1 MYLEIGGKLARVG
14 FLLHYIGSE
23 EQTQSEACQQ
33 VLGKSTEPPHQ
44 TPFISIALHTCSTVH
59 YKDDVEDG
67 QQEPRGIWQA
77 EAGAFNFFST

>member
-33 VLGKSTEPPHQ
+33 VLDKSTEPPHQ
-44 TPFISIALHTCSTVH
+44 TPFISIALHICSTVH
-59 YKDDVEDG
+59 YG

-77 EAGAFNFFST
+77 EAGAFNFFSP